1 MNKSATRISHTVF
14 VSLYGFTALEE
25 LMFGYFEKRH
35 YQEIAAFS
43 RWLQGESGGISQVDR
58 NCACRVA
65 VENIE

>member
-1 MNKSATRISHTVF
+1 
-14 VSLYGFTALEE
+14 
-25 LMFGYFEKRH
+25 MFGYFEKRH